1 MELAQQLRV
10 ERDLAGHER
19 MRDWEASMDKH
30 LPLSLDVHLV
40 MEAQL
45 LVDVRR
51 HLGHTGWH
59 LGINKWSELS
69 EWRQCNT
76 NKHIPNYPLFSE
88 KAIGQNAWVTL

>member
-10 ERDLAGHER
+10 ERDLAGHEWV
-19 MRDWEASMDKH
+19 RDWEASMDEH

-40 MEAQL
+40 VEAQL

-59 LGINKWSELS
+59 LGINKWSLLC
-69 EWRQCNT
+69 QD
-76 NKHIPNYPLFSE
+76 
-88 KAIGQNAWVTL
+88 